1 MAMQAF
7 FRSALCAVILSAP
20 TIPHAGEDPSAVHQA
35 LESAFVDWLGANETS
50 GLIGAIV
57 LDTNGEWQA
66 YRRIAR
72 ADSTA
77 TVAELAS
84 VSKSITA
91 VCMMD
96 LVDDGLAD
104 WSNPLHNFVEP
115 APDVTLGELVTHT
128 SGIGP
133 DVTQIAM
140 LGWLGQT
147 AGDSGHFSRQV
158 LDLVNA
164 RGEPTG
170 QRGQYAY
177 NNENYAIL
185 GLVIETI
192 TGQPFFEVC
201 AERLNLPSSIQ
212 PGPES
217 GVFQPWGGL
226 VSDVD
231 GYLQFMQ
238 THFGAGSRIAS
249 DPFAL
254 PHVVL
259 GGGAYYGMGMVFRP
273 FRDSYNFWHFG
284 ALCFPKRLRT
294 GSFAVMWEGKVS
306 ALAMY
311 DACVDDKAMGN
322 LDAVLSAAVYGDWP

>member
-1 MAMQAF
+1 MQAF
-7 FRSALCAVILSAP
+7 LRWVTCAALVSAP
-20 TIPHAGEDPSAVHQA
+20 TLPHAGEEPSAMHQA
-35 LESAFVDWLGANETS
+35 LESAFVDWLGSNGTT
-50 GLIGAIV
+50 GLIGASV
-57 LDTNGEWQA
+57 RDTNGSWQTH
-66 YRRIAR
+66 RHITR
-72 ADSTA
+72 ADTGA
-77 TVAELAS
+77 TVADLAS

-164 RGEPTG
+164 RGELGGT
-170 QRGQYAY
+170 RGQYNY

-185 GLVIETI
+185 GLAIETI
-192 TGQPFFEVC
+192 TGQPFFEAC
-201 AERLNLPSSIQ
+201 AERLELPASIQ

-226 VSDVD
+226 ASDVD

-238 THFGAGSRIAS
+238 THFGEGSRIAS

-254 PHVVL
+254 PHVAL

-284 ALCFPKRLRT
+284 ALCFPNRLRT
-294 GSFAVMWEGKVS
+294 GSFAVIWEGKVGV
-306 ALAMY
+306 LAMY
-311 DACVDDKAMGN
+311 DECIDEGAMGD
-322 LDAVLSAAVYGDWP
+322 LDATLSAAVFGDRP

>member
-1 MAMQAF
+1 M
-7 FRSALCAVILSAP
+7 SAP
-20 TIPHAGEDPSAVHQA
+20 TIPHAGEDPSAVHRA
-35 LESAFVDWLGANETS
+35 LESAFVEWLKANNTS
-50 GLIGAIV
+50 GLIGASV
-57 LDTNGEWQA
+57 FDTSGAWQTH
-66 YRRIAR
+66 RHIAR
-72 ADSTA
+72 ADTTS
-77 TVAELAS
+77 TVADLAS

-91 VCMMD
+91 VCMMH

-128 SGIGP
+128 SGIAP
-133 DVTQIAM
+133 DTTQIAM
-140 LGWLGQT
+140 LGWLGLT

-164 RGEPTG
+164 KGEPSG

-185 GLVIETI
+185 GLVIEVI
-192 TGQPFFEVC
+192 AGQPFFEAC
-201 AERLNLPSSIQ
+201 AERLDLPSSIQ

-226 VSDVD
+226 ASDVD

-238 THFGAGSRIAS
+238 THFRAGSRIAS

-254 PHVVL
+254 PHVAL
-259 GGGAYYGMGMVFRP
+259 GGGAYYGVGVVFRP

-284 ALCFPKRLRT
+284 ALCFPNRLQT

-306 ALAMY
+306 AIAMY
-311 DACVDDKAMGN
+311 DTCVDPQAMGD
-322 LDAVLSAAVYGDWP
+322 LDAALGAAVFGNRP